1 MADGDWFDGGGRGS
15 AVDVPSLLDS
25 AGGTAIWDLVAAG
38 ALVGL
43 GLTRDRGALGVTIT
57 VDGRWRREYF
67 RDADDLQL
75 WMAEAVPAV
84 RDALER
90 LAASSEPGKRARGR
104 RAL

>member
-1 MADGDWFDGGGRGS
+1 MADEDWFDGGGRGS

-25 AGGTAIWDLVAAG
+25 DGGGALLELVGSG

-67 RDADDLQL
+67 RDADELQL

-84 RDALER
+84 MAALER
-90 LAASSEPGKRARGR
+90 LAASSEPGRRSKGR